1 MEDVLRWTL
10 FIVGTLAIAGVLIHG
25 LWVSRRSSG
34 KSKSKAQF
42 EAGRRH
48 GVNSERSSEPSF
60 SLDDD
65 SDNAHEQKGGF
76 DDLGVG
82 PVRVVSNHKVAT
94 DETTSEPPLAP
105 VTENQENTAKSF

>member
-34 KSKSKAQF
+34 KSKSKSKVQF

-48 GVNSERSSEPSF
+48 GVNSERSSEPL
-60 SLDDD
+60 SLI
-65 SDNAHEQKGGF
+65 HI
-76 DDLGVG
+76 
-82 PVRVVSNHKVAT
+82 
-94 DETTSEPPLAP
+94 
-105 VTENQENTAKSF
+105 